1 MFHMTE
7 ERPLDTLQGAEEY
20 KERIE
25 TFIQER
31 ENKIFDYGKK
41 MSKALEKASKKG
53 DWHDVTHLN
62 HMIGL
67 SLRQKQ
73 EWEDKLPEADYFIKR
88 AGWIAS
94 GRRVIVDFLDSVF
107 DHDMRWYRAL
117 QEKYGQEVMTDSE
130 RSKLIRT
137 GEISKTDASFVLK
150 TEQQAERWFRLDI
163 IQRYYGLIDR
173 VEKKAGKI
181 VDASHLHINE
191 KGGIDGYVVGEL
203 AEVRLNTI
211 PASGEIQRFHY
222 RTLVKEVKK

>member
-1 MFHMTE
+1 MTE
-7 ERPLDTLQGAEEY
+7 NPLDTLQGAEGY
-20 KERIE
+20 KEHIE
-25 TFIQER
+25 SFIHEL
-31 ENKIFDYGKK
+31 EAKIFDYGKK
-41 MSKALEKASKKG
+41 MPKALDKASKKG

-62 HMIGL
+62 QMMSR
-67 SLRQKQ
+67 SLQTKK

-88 AGWIAS
+88 AGWIES

-130 RSKLIRT
+130 RRELIRT
-137 GEISKTDASFVLK
+137 GEISKADVSFVLK
-150 TEQQAERWFRLDI
+150 TEKQAERWFRLDI
-163 IQRYYGLIDR
+163 IERYYGLIDR

-203 AEVRLNTI
+203 AEVQLNTI
-211 PASGEIQRFHY
+211 PAGGEIQRFHY